1 MVVSDAGVTMDE
13 ILSNANRIDGLLGEI
28 AVGSREQADGVSQS
42 VSAIQL
48 LEQNT
53 QQNAALVEETSA
65 AAGALRDQ
73 SDGLMREIANF
84 RVA

>member
-1 MVVSDAGVTMDE
+1 MLVRAYR
-13 ILSNANRIDGLLGEI
+13 L
-28 AVGSREQADGVSQS
+28 AVGSRDRVAGVTSS
-42 VSAIQL
+42 VAAIQL

-53 QQNAALVEETSA
+53 QKNAALVEETSA

-84 RVA
+84 RVV

>member
-1 MVVSDAGVTMDE
+1 
-13 ILSNANRIDGLLGEI
+13 
-28 AVGSREQADGVSQS
+28 
-42 VSAIQL
+42 L
-48 LEQNT
+48 LEQST

-65 AAGALRDQ
+65 AAGALSDQ

>member
-1 MVVSDAGVTMDE
+1 MEE
-13 ILSNANRIDGLLGEI
+13 ILANAKRINDLLNEI
-28 AVGSREQADGVSQS
+28 AVGSREQAEGVTQS

-84 RVA
+84 RVV